1 MGLIGK
7 ELFYSM
13 NQGVLVLDQDN
24 RISDANPAACTALSL
39 AREEIMHARVWD
51 ILIPPGTSGSLVPSG
66 WQAILLNA
74 LNHHLPISNLRFVRK
89 NQDLETPCFFS
100 LDIIPAGYGNDA
112 DTPALVLISCQSDAP
127 ISPSPSN
134 SHIEMDDSVRVTHK
148 ILQSVLDTLPVGV
161 WIVDKEGVIQTGN
174 PAGIQIWQGA
184 RFVGTDE
191 YGAFKAWRID
201 SGEEIKPDEWA
212 AAKAVRDGTVTID
225 EELEIEC
232 FDGSHKFI
240 LNSAL
245 PLTDE
250 KGKTSG
256 AIIVNQDISERKQT
270 ELALTR
276 WVDIFTHA
284 EWGIV
289 IIEGEADSFQ
299 QMNPAFARMHGY
311 LVEELIGKP
320 FLTVVAPEERSRL
333 LDEISHSLEKPHYTF
348 ECIGYRKDGS
358 RFPVIVDV
366 TTVKSHD
373 TILLHRIVNVQDIT
387 GLKAAE
393 QALRRSEASLR
404 EAQHLTSIGSWEWDV
419 RTDTSTWSKEMY
431 RIMDMDDLLPPLS
444 YEASRTRYTQE
455 SWDHLEKVVR
465 TVLETGE
472 RYEIE
477 LDLISPSGTRKT
489 VLARG
494 HADRDEAGSV
504 TRLFGTLQDISE
516 KKAAEVLILNKES
529 QFKAIFEN
537 TSTGIVFADQ
547 NGNIVLANQAASLL
561 LEFNPAEIIGLNFA
575 TLSADPLSQEEWH
588 HLLILIQD
596 RGDQY
601 RTEKEYLTRSGRH
614 IWTDLTISLIRDQ
627 TGNPLYFIGVI
638 SDITFRKEVETA
650 LIESEEMFR
659 YPVEHSPVG
668 IFLVQDGVFLYVN
681 PRLGEML
688 GESGDAMKGTPL
700 SRFLHPDDV
709 AVTESL
715 SRPGY
720 QVSPGVQ
727 HHEFRALR
735 SDGTI
740 ITLESY
746 SSFLTYHGRPAL
758 FGTLIDISERKQMQE
773 QIIRS
778 LREKEVLL
786 REVHHRVKN
795 NMQVVSSLLSMQAKL
810 FEDPDI
816 RSVFMESQIRIR
828 SIALVHEQLYRSD
841 DLSSIEIGEHIR
853 QIVSQLENAYRT
865 DGRQI
870 QVRIDCREVM
880 LAVDIAV
887 PFSLII
893 HELISNSYKHAF
905 PGRSSGTIWIN
916 LTILA
921 SGTAHLEY
929 RDDGTG
935 FRTDM
940 NVEQMTSLGMRLIF
954 GLVDQINGTL
964 EFAEGP
970 GAFVIIE
977 FPLTGG
983 S

>member
-7 ELFYSM
+7 ELFHSM
-13 NQGVLVLDQDN
+13 NQGVLLLDQDN
-24 RISDANPAACTALSL
+24 RISGANPAACAGLCL
-39 AREEIMHARVWD
+39 PHEDIINAHIWD
-51 ILIPPGTSGSLVPSG
+51 ILIAPGSSGSMDPSG
-66 WQAILLNA
+66 WQAILSNA
-74 LNHHLPISNLRFVRK
+74 LKHHLPISNLRFDRK
-89 NQDLETPCFFS
+89 NKDQETPCLFS
-100 LDIIPAGYGNDA
+100 LDLIPAGYSYEA
-112 DTPALVLISCQSDAP
+112 DTPTLVLISCQNDLP
-127 ISPSPSN
+127 ISPSSSI
-134 SHIEMDDSVRVTHK
+134 SHAEMDDSVRVTNM

-191 YGAFKAWRID
+191 YGVFKAWRID
-201 SGEEIKPDEWA
+201 SGEEIKSDEWA
-212 AAKAVRDGTVTID
+212 AAKAIREGTVTID

-245 PLTDE
+245 PLIDE
-250 KGKTSG
+250 EGHISG
-256 AIIVNQDISERKQT
+256 AIIVN
-270 ELALTR
+270 
-276 WVDIFTHA
+276 
-284 EWGIV
+284 
-289 IIEGEADSFQ
+289 
-299 QMNPAFARMHGY
+299 
-311 LVEELIGKP
+311 
-320 FLTVVAPEERSRL
+320 
-333 LDEISHSLEKPHYTF
+333 
-348 ECIGYRKDGS
+348 
-358 RFPVIVDV
+358 
-366 TTVKSHD
+366 
-373 TILLHRIVNVQDIT
+373 QDIT

-393 QALRRSEASLR
+393 QALRRSEARLV
-404 EAQHLTSIGSWEWDV
+404 EAQHLTSIGSWDWDV
-419 RTDTSTWSKEMY
+419 QANISTWSEEMY
-431 RIMDMDDLLPPLS
+431 RIMEMDRSLPPPD
-444 YEASRTRYTQE
+444 YQTSRIRYTQE
-455 SWDHLEKVVR
+455 SWELLKKARKKALD
-465 TVLETGE
+465 TGA
-472 RYEIE
+472 RYELE
-477 LDLISPSGTRKT
+477 LDLILPSGTRKT

-494 HADRDEAGSV
+494 HADLDPAGRV
-504 TRLFGTLQDISE
+504 TRLFGTVQDITE
-516 KKAAEVLILNKES
+516 KKAAELLILDKES
-529 QFKAIFEN
+529 QVKAIFEN
-537 TSTGIVFADQ
+537 TSTGIVFADK
-547 NGNIVLANQAASLL
+547 NGNIVLANEAASLL
-561 LEFNPAEIIGLNFA
+561 LEYDPTEIIGLNFA

-588 HLLILIQD
+588 HLLFLIHD

-627 TGNPLYFIGVI
+627 TGNPMYFIGVI
-638 SDITFRKEVETA
+638 SDITFRKGVENA

-668 IFLVQDGVFLYVN
+668 IYLVQDGVFLYVN

-688 GESGDAMKGTPL
+688 GESGDAIKGTPL
-700 SRFLHPDDV
+700 NRFLHPDDIAV
-709 AVTESL
+709 AESL
-715 SRPGY
+715 SRPVY
-720 QVSPGVQ
+720 QVSNGVQ
-727 HHEFRALR
+727 HHEFRAVR

-740 ITLESY
+740 ITLENY
-746 SSFLTYHGRPAL
+746 SSYLTYHGRPAL

-810 FEDPDI
+810 FEDPNI

-853 QIVSQLENAYRT
+853 NIVSHIENTYQT

-870 QVRIDCREVM
+870 RVNLDCKEVM

-893 HELISNSYKHAF
+893 HELMSNSYKHAF
-905 PGRSSGTIWIN
+905 TGRTSGAISITLMALSSG
-916 LTILA
+916 A
-921 SGTAHLEY
+921 AHLEY
-929 RDDGTG
+929 QDDGTG
-935 FRTDM
+935 FRTGVDIE
-940 NVEQMTSLGMRLIF
+940 NMTSLGMRLIF

-964 EFAEGP
+964 EFARGP
-970 GAFVIIE
+970 GVHVIIE
-977 FPLTGG
+977 FPLPGG